1 MPIYRKECGINTFL
15 VCIWILKSFTSPS
28 EHPVPDTRAP
38 SSRSLGRGM
47 HGRRWP
53 HGSQE
58 TSQVKTPWR
67 KHANA
72 ALCWK
77 KSLSR
82 SPNRLNPLHL
92 RWKTHCIC
100 WLLCNY
106 KSDTS
111 LATGWQG
118 HPAIGSSSS
127 KQSEGVT
134 FEFPAKMHEWSTDFN
149 PNDLF
154 ESCSPRW
161 SMLFFHIHF
170 NFKEIFEANFGFDLV
185 LTTYPINSF
194 GPWSPGNPRRSRL
207 VSPLWSRTWVER
219 CNPAMRIL
227 KNGVGT
233 YLLVLIIF
241 AL

>member
-1 MPIYRKECGINTFL
+1 MPIYRKECGIKTFL

-77 KSLSR
+77 KAWAESKPFEPTAFKMENIKL
-82 SPNRLNPLHL
+82 LA
-92 RWKTHCIC
+92 
-100 WLLCNY
+100 LLCSY

-134 FEFPAKMHEWSTDFN
+134 VWVSSKMHRDTDFN

-154 ESCSPRW
+154 ESCSPQSLKQILVSIWCWQLTHQLIWWYPW
-161 SMLFFHIHF
+161 SMFHL
-170 NFKEIFEANFGFDLV
+170 EILEGPASFRLCGHGLGWRGATRRCGSPKMVLV
-185 LTTYPINSF
+185 HIC
-194 GPWSPGNPRRSRL
+194 W
-207 VSPLWSRTWVER
+207 
-219 CNPAMRIL
+219 
-227 KNGVGT
+227 
-233 YLLVLIIF
+233 YLLFLRF
-241 AL
+241 MHT